1 MTSGTEKIRLFI
13 VAGEH
18 SGDALGAKLIASLK
32 RRLGTGLDMRG
43 VGGEAMERE
52 GLVSDFPM
60 SDVAVMG
67 PVAILKALPL
77 ILKRV
82 YGTVE
87 HAVAFEPDAVVII
100 DSPEFTHPIA
110 KRIKKR
116 RPDIPVIDYVCP
128 SVWAWRQGRA
138 KKMLRYVDH
147 VLGLLPFE
155 PDAMRR
161 LGGPPC
167 TYVGHPLAERLPW
180 MAALDPTQLRTELG
194 LKPGRPIV
202 VVLPGSRRSE
212 VTRLIEPF
220 GDAIRGL
227 LERGSTPEVIV
238 PVVESVRP
246 LVEAGIKGWP
256 LRPHLITGE
265 EAKFQ
270 AFKLADVAL
279 AASGT
284 VTLELALVGTPMIV
298 AYKVDPLATGI
309 RYLLKIHSVVL
320 PNLMLGGNAFPE
332 FLQED
337 CTGEMLADALAG
349 VIDKGSEAYA
359 RQRAALAR
367 IPEVVATGGKAPSER
382 CVDIILSLAR
392 SRAGV

>member
-1 MTSGTEKIRLFI
+1 MTSDADKFRLFI
-13 VAGEH
+13 IAGEH

-43 VGGEAMERE
+43 VGGEAMELE
-52 GLVSDFPM
+52 GLVSDFPI

-82 YGTVE
+82 YGTVD

-167 TYVGHPLAERLPW
+167 TYVGHPLAERLPR

-194 LKPGRPIV
+194 LKPGRPVV

-337 CTGEMLADALAG
+337 CTGEKLADALAA
-349 VIDKGSEAYA
+349 ILDTGSEAFA

-367 IPEVVATGGKAPSER
+367 IPEVVATGGIAPSER

-392 SRAGV
+392 SRGGV

>member
-1 MTSGTEKIRLFI
+1 MTSDTDKFRLFI
-13 VAGEH
+13 IAGEH
-18 SGDALGAKLIASLK
+18 SGDALGAKLIASLS
-32 RRLGTGLDMRG
+32 RRLGNGLDMRG
-43 VGGEAMERE
+43 VGGDAMERE

-82 YGTVE
+82 YGTVD
-87 HAVAFEPDAVVII
+87 HAVAFDPDAVVII

-337 CTGEMLADALAG
+337 CTGEKLADALAAI
-349 VIDKGSEAYA
+349 IDKGGEAYA

-367 IPEVVATGGKAPSER
+367 IPEVVATGGIAPSER